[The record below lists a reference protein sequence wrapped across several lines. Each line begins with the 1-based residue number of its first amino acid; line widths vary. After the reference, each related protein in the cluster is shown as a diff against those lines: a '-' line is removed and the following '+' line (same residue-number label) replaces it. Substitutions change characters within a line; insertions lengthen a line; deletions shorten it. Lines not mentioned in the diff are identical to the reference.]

1 MTTTLHPSII
11 ALETTVPRHKM
22 TQAMAL
28 SFARSHFG
36 PHIPDLERL
45 LPIFA
50 NSGIESRYLS
60 VPVEWLDKVHS
71 LEEKNSLYIETA
83 TELCRV
89 ATENALASAKVD
101 RNEID
106 YIIYINTTGIATPS
120 SDARLINLLG
130 LRPNI
135 RRTPIW
141 GLGCAGGVAGLSHA
155 YHYLLG
161 HPESTVLLVC
171 AELCSLTF
179 LADDYSRSNLVA
191 SALFGD
197 GAAAVILKNATAP
210 DGLQLVATNSRFYP
224 DSLDVMGWN
233 VVGAGLQVVFAQ
245 RIPDIV
251 ADHANEDIS
260 SFLRTH
266 RLTFDDLDQY
276 LFHPGGT
283 KVLAAYEQALG
294 ISDEKLAHSRL
305 TLRDFGN
312 MSSVTVLFVLK
323 RYLEQADRLRDRF
336 SLISALGP
344 GFCSES
350 VVVRS

>member
-1 MTTTLHPSII
+1 
-11 ALETTVPRHKM
+11 M

-50 NSGIESRYLS
+50 NSGIEARYLS
-60 VPVEWLDKVHS
+60 VTIDWLDKVHS
-71 LEEKNSLYIETA
+71 LEEKNRLYIETS

-120 SDARLINLLG
+120 IDARLINLLG

-251 ADHANEDIS
+251 AAHANEDIS

>member
-1 MTTTLHPSII
+1 MTTTLHPSIV
-11 ALETTVPRHKM
+11 ALETSVPRHKM

-60 VPVEWLDKVHS
+60 VPIDWLDQVHS
-71 LEEKNSLYIETA
+71 LEEKNRLYIETA
-83 TELCRV
+83 TELCRE
-89 ATENALASAKVD
+89 AIEKALTSAKINRD
-101 RNEID
+101 EID

-120 SDARLINLLG
+120 IDARLINLLG
-130 LRPNI
+130 LRPSI
-135 RRTPIW
+135 RRIPIW

-161 HPESTVLLVC
+161 HPNSTVLLVC

-210 DGLQLVATNSRFYP
+210 EGLQLVATNSRFYP

-233 VVGAGLQVVFAQ
+233 VVGAGLEVVFAQ

-251 ADHANEDIS
+251 AAHAKKDLC
-260 SFLRTH
+260 SFLH
-266 RLTFDDLDQY
+266 SQSLTFDDIDQY

-294 ISDEKLAHSRL
+294 VSDEKLEHSRK

-323 RYLEQADRLRDRF
+323 RYLEQADRMRDRY
-336 SLISALGP
+336 SLVSALGP

-350 VVVRS
+350 VIVKS